1 MQFTIIKLEFYKVS
15 VLQILFEL
23 KEYFLYNYMHLNVVY
38 FVIEM

>member
-23 KEYFLYNYMHLNVVY
+23 KEYFLYNYMYLNVVY